1 MAPRASF
8 ILLFLSSLLIQ
19 LSLAQSSSYSNGTPT
34 TSTGPSSAKTSESIF
49 SIIASSSPG
58 DGSYGLQP
66 GAVGND
72 PTTIQGENDAG
83 ASGSGNSF
91 VNISTADEI
100 AIIVVAVV
108 VGVFGSKI
116 PSHYPYQGTILTPT
130 TVGSAILYY
139 FAKKRQWE
147 LREKLRRSARSIKT
161 ALTPRATQTTF
172 NRKDR
177 GVSRVADESPSTSP
191 PPRSAMKKPTV
202 RTNMREV
209 QQANANA
216 DQERRG
222 REGRAEKKE
231 RTDLEKGMGT
241 KTTVTGLSSFEM
253 DGDSPKTWKQK
264 FFGGRKR

>member
-91 VNISTADEI
+91 VNISTADQI

-108 VGVFGSKI
+108 VGVFGI
-116 PSHYPYQGTILTPT
+116 
-130 TVGSAILYY
+130 GSAILYY

>member
-1 MAPRASF
+1 MAPRATL
-8 ILLFLSSLLIQ
+8 ILLFVSTLLIQ

-34 TSTGPSSAKTSESIF
+34 TSTGPSSAQTSESVF
-49 SIIASSSPG
+49 SVIASSTPG

-72 PTTIQGENDAG
+72 PTSIQGENDAG

-91 VNISTADEI
+91 VNISTADQI

-108 VGVFGSKI
+108 VGVFGSKFSSQQPYKRTSLI
-116 PSHYPYQGTILTPT
+116 PA

-139 FAKKRQWE
+139 FAKKREWK
-147 LREKLRRSARSIKT
+147 LRERLRRSARSIKT

-177 GVSRVADESPSTSP
+177 GVSRVADDSPSTSP

-202 RTNMREV
+202 RTNMREM
-209 QQANANA
+209 QLANANA

-222 REGRAEKKE
+222 REGRVARKE
-231 RTDLEKGMGT
+231 GTDLEKGMGT

-264 FFGGRKR
+264 FFGGRKQ